1 MLTVGQGQAW
11 GRGWGQEIKLK
22 GKVIMQFNKCTK
34 SQGVVCSVIG
44 RSYSLHVN
52 KAINSLVVFLC
63 EVYAVVSGL
72 MCIWG
77 FAGFLPLS
85 RVLP

>member
-11 GRGWGQEIKLK
+11 GPGWGQEIKLK

-44 RSYSLHVN
+44 RSYVN
-52 KAINSLVVFLC
+52 EAVNCLVVFLC
-63 EVYAVVSGL
+63 EVCAVVSGL